1 MTVPRWASPGAPV
14 QASTLGQS
22 GAHPWSVRPF
32 AVRVWLVYPVLFV
45 LFALMGPYSLHPAV
59 ADAGGDQSVASASA
73 ATAAGVSSGSPL
85 RRVAILGLALVA
97 ALSLSR
103 ARRHKAYAHHAMR
116 VEHGSVPPVAK
127 RGILPLLLLLYVGL
141 AGASMLWA
149 SDPSITSRRIV
160 VFLLIV
166 FAAWAFA
173 QAWTIRDLLY
183 FSLWANATSLVLG
196 LGGSIARGQFHPAA
210 AGWRFTGFANPNLHG
225 IEAACLIIACAAA
238 IRLGGRRGPLI
249 ALLMF
254 GVVMLLL
261 TKSRT
266 AVASLLL
273 AAGFCGA
280 LSIKRSKL
288 VAIGVLVAAI
298 AFAAVVFA
306 PDVLTGAQHAMLL
319 GRSGD
324 NEDPSTLSGRTLL
337 WADLFDFASDHPWF
351 GYGFDSFWT
360 PDHIAIVSVKRG
372 WVITQAHSGYLETL
386 LATGIIGLTLLT
398 TTLLSGLAA
407 AVRRYRATHT
417 TVALFAVAMLM
428 WYVVNTLPEALP
440 ESHVSTFII
449 MVLLAHFGLRSAAPD
464 DVGG

>member
-1 MTVPRWASPGAPV
+1 MRRPWCSDLAARSRAGNSTRPPR
-14 QASTLGQS
+14 
-22 GAHPWSVRPF
+22 
-32 AVRVWLVYPVLFV
+32 
-45 LFALMGPYSLHPAV
+45 
-59 ADAGGDQSVASASA
+59 AGGSRDSR
-73 ATAAGVSSGSPL
+73 TPTCTGSK
-85 RRVAILGLALVA
+85 RRV
-97 ALSLSR
+97 S
-103 ARRHKAYAHHAMR
+103 
-116 VEHGSVPPVAK
+116 
-127 RGILPLLLLLYVGL
+127 
-141 AGASMLWA
+141 
-149 SDPSITSRRIV
+149 
-160 VFLLIV
+160 
-166 FAAWAFA
+166 
-173 QAWTIRDLLY
+173 
-183 FSLWANATSLVLG
+183 
-196 LGGSIARGQFHPAA
+196 
-210 AGWRFTGFANPNLHG
+210 
-225 IEAACLIIACAAA
+225 IIACAAA

-249 ALLMF
+249 ALLGF
-254 GVVMLLL
+254 GVVILLL

-306 PDVLTGAQHAMLL
+306 PEVLTGAQHAMLL

-360 PDHIAIVSVKRG
+360 PDHIAIISVKRG
-372 WVITQAHSGYLETL
+372 WVITQAHSGYLKTL

-449 MVLLAHFGLRSAAPD
+449 MVLLAHFGIRSAAPD